1 MKNGSAVD
9 QNGYDQ
15 FIKDQEEADEQEY
28 ARANGQAYDQPNLQ
42 KKTSIL
48 DGLTDHR
55 AERCH
60 ILLRN
65 LPNED
70 LVHIENEKIPAFLR
84 IDGDI
89 QAKKKMLKEFHGNY
103 MNFNIEGLDR
113 EVKNRLAQQ
122 IAIASEDYKMHK
134 DQVDSL
140 LRQGDDSN
148 KNSLAKQNET
158 VSMR

>member
-15 FIKDQEEADEQEY
+15 FIKDQEDADEQDY
-28 ARANGQAYDQPNLQ
+28 AQDNGQPNL
-42 KKTSIL
+42 KKATSIL
-48 DGLTDHR
+48 DGLTEHR
-55 AERCH
+55 ANRCH
-60 ILLRN
+60 ILLQN

-70 LVHIENEKIPAFLR
+70 LVHIESEKIPAFLR

-89 QAKKKMLKEFHGNY
+89 QAKKKMLKEFHQNY

-134 DQVDSL
+134 DQVESL

>member
-1 MKNGSAVD
+1 MKNGTEVD

-15 FIKDQEEADEQEY
+15 FIKDQEDADGQEY
-28 ARANGQAYDQPNLQ
+28 ANANGQAYDQPGL
-42 KKTSIL
+42 KKTHSIL
-48 DGLTDHR
+48 DGLTEHR
-55 AERCH
+55 ADRCH

-89 QAKKKMLKEFHGNY
+89 QSKKKMLKEFHQNY

-113 EVKNRLAQQ
+113 EVKHRLA
-122 IAIASEDYKMHK
+122 
-134 DQVDSL
+134 
-140 LRQGDDSN
+140 
-148 KNSLAKQNET
+148 
-158 VSMR
+158 